1 MARRRR
7 RSVSPKKKAQLKAR
21 GVLRT
26 SLDPLS
32 ARYDSFLKLT
42 DNASRILSDAGL
54 LVEEQDAAKQSTA
67 KHTSAASETRY
78 KYAVLEY
85 VGRWRPRGD
94 FLFDTAAEAAAYIKV
109 SGGNTLMC
117 VSPCLVPDPEAI
129 D

>member
-42 DNASRILSDAGL
+42 DQVTRILSDAGL
-54 LVEEQDAAKQSTA
+54 LVEEQDTTKQEKTEGAGDAAVTC
-67 KHTSAASETRY
+67 Y

-94 FLFDTAAEAAAYIKV
+94 FLFDTAAEATAYITAL
-109 SGGNTLMC
+109 GGNTLMC
-117 VSPCLVPDPEAI
+117 VSPCLVLDPEAI

>member
-1 MARRRR
+1 MTRRRR

-54 LVEEQDAAKQSTA
+54 LVEEQDAAQSEP
-67 KHTSAASETRY
+67 KRSESANKSQY

-85 VGRWRPRGD
+85 VGSWRPRGD

-109 SGGNTLMC
+109 IGGNTLMC